1 MAKEKSN
8 FSLKR
13 LIFNDKYLII
23 TSLLLA
29 TLVWIVTSLN
39 IGIDETK
46 TIKMTVPIVLGDEVS
61 EQLGTQYYTLHD
73 AVELNVTITGAKYA
87 IGQVTEQ
94 DLKVSFD
101 TSNVN
106 RIGEQS
112 IPILVTNKSK
122 KLDFTVSSV
131 YPSSIDAYHDV
142 KESKTFD
149 VFLEYSDDAVA
160 DGYTFGSPVLSEDK
174 VVVSGPKT
182 YVDKVERVMV
192 NVDFS
197 EDQNLTETFNS
208 ECELSIE
215 GVGVES
221 NYLTMTTRDDL
232 NTPITTVSV
241 TLPVLKIMNLPVE
254 VDIDDIPS
262 GFDKNNIGLRYSMDN
277 IEAGVLDNSNIKSA
291 KIGSIS
297 FSDLKFG
304 SNKFTFD
311 VTDLEGITLLDE
323 SVKTVDVYVTIPGT
337 YIKKYVSIN
346 PSDVK
351 ITGVGKETT
360 AELSNLS
367 TRNIAVYVPKE
378 LADEVITL
386 DVKCDVSEKNDDN
399 KYPLAFSI
407 KNTDDAWVYGSYTA
421 TVTIK

>member
-8 FSLKR
+8 FSLRR

-29 TLVWIVTSLN
+29 VLVWIVTSLN
-39 IGIDETK
+39 IGIDESK
-46 TIKMTVPIVLGDEVS
+46 TIKMTVPITLGDEVS

-73 AVELNVTITGAKYA
+73 TVELSVTITGAKYA
-87 IGQVTEQ
+87 IGQVTDQ
-94 DLKVSFD
+94 DLKVTFD

-149 VFLEYSDDAVA
+149 LFLEYSDDAVA

-174 VVVSGPKT
+174 IVISGPKT
-182 YVDKVERVMV
+182 YVDNVERAIV
-192 NVDFS
+192 NVDFAS
-197 EDQNLTETFNS
+197 DQNLTETYNA
-208 ECELSIE
+208 ECEIAIQ
-215 GVGVES
+215 GVGIES

-254 VDIDDIPS
+254 VNIDDVPK
-262 GFDKNNIGLRYSMDN
+262 GFDKSKMVIRYSQDN
-277 IEAGVLDNSNIKSA
+277 LEAGVLDNSNIKSA
-291 KIGSIS
+291 VIGSIS
-297 FSDLKFG
+297 FDELKTG
-304 SNKFTFD
+304 LNKFKFD
-311 VTDLEGITLLDE
+311 VSDLEGITVLDE
-323 SVKTVDVYVTIPGT
+323 SVTEVEAYITIPSAYVEKTVTI
-337 YIKKYVSIN
+337 S

-351 ITGVGKETT
+351 ITGQGSDKT
-360 AELSNLS
+360 AELSSLS
-367 TRNIAVYVPKE
+367 SRNISVYVPAE
-378 LADEVITL
+378 NADDDVVLE
-386 DVKCDVSEKNDDN
+386 VKCDVSEKSDDN
-399 KYPLAFSI
+399 KYLLSFNI
-407 KNTDDAWVYGSYTA
+407 KNNTNAWVHGSYTA
-421 TVTIK
+421 TVKIK